1 MVMALVRNCRSL
13 HGNAQRLGGVMDH
26 KLSKQEVADLCK
38 KDYIVIEAPGQG
50 ALVER
55 VNQMR
60 AFGFE
65 PVGEIT
71 KMHTESKP
79 RLWQAMQRLRETN

>member
-1 MVMALVRNCRSL
+1 
-13 HGNAQRLGGVMDH
+13 MDH
-26 KLSKQEVADLCK
+26 KLSRQEVADLCK
-38 KDYIVIEAPGQG
+38 KDYIVIEATGQG
-50 ALVER
+50 ALMER

-60 AFGFE
+60 EFGFE

-79 RLWQAMQRLRETN
+79 QLWQAMQKLRDANQ